1 VARAL
6 ISADHDV
13 KIGKVDLV
21 HVERYECENA
31 YEGADR
37 WRILGSR
44 PGTVDVA
51 FDSHCHPQDKSR
63 LTEV

>member
-1 VARAL
+1 VARAS
-6 ISADHDV
+6 ISAGHNV

-21 HVERYECENA
+21 HVERYECESA

-37 WRILGSR
+37 WGSLGSR

-51 FDSHCHPQDKSR
+51 FDSHCNPQDKSR